1 MKLTG
6 KGQPAAQAAGHKGA
20 QRPAQLRERVW
31 LDLECD
37 RVFQILMALH
47 PSCSRDAKQLQ
58 QVVKA
63 SYLYTWMDRLSQKI
77 GLEAE
82 ELQRLFALLPD
93 ELEEYRQV
101 MLELKSGVHLPRQ
114 RKSVLDIC
122 RAESKLQEIKHLI

>member
-6 KGQPAAQAAGHKGA
+6 KGQNAAQAAGHKGA

-37 RVFQILMALH
+37 RVFQILMGLH

-63 SYLYTWMDRLSQKI
+63 SYLYTWMDRLSQKL

-101 MLELKSGVHLPRQ
+101 MVELRSGSHLSKER
-114 RKSVLDIC
+114 RSVLDLY
-122 RAESKLQEIKHLI
+122 RAAGK

>member
-6 KGQPAAQAAGHKGA
+6 KGHTAAQAAEHKGA
-20 QRPAQLRERVW
+20 QRPAELRERVW

-63 SYLYTWMDRLSQKI
+63 SYLYTWMDRLRQKL

-93 ELEEYRQV
+93 ELEEYQQV
-101 MLELKSGVHLPRQ
+101 MLELKSGVHLPKQ
-114 RKSVLDIC
+114 RKSVLDLY
-122 RAESKLQEIKHLI
+122 RAAGK

>member
-6 KGQPAAQAAGHKGA
+6 KGQTAARAAGHKGA

-37 RVFQILMALH
+37 RVFQILMGLH
-47 PSCSRDAKQLQ
+47 PACAEDAKQLQ

-63 SYLYTWMDRLSQKI
+63 SYQYTWMDRLGQKL

-82 ELQRLFALLPD
+82 ELQSLFALLPD

-101 MLELKSGVHLPRQ
+101 MLELRSGTHPPKER
-114 RKSVLDIC
+114 RSVLDLY
-122 RAESKLQEIKHLI
+122 RAASK

>member
-6 KGQPAAQAAGHKGA
+6 KGQTAAREAEHKGA
-20 QRPAQLRERVW
+20 QRPTQLRERVW

-37 RVFQILMALH
+37 RVFQILMGLH
-47 PSCSRDAKQLQ
+47 PSCAEDAKQLQ

-63 SYLYTWMDRLSQKI
+63 SYLYTWMDRLSQKL

>member
-1 MKLTG
+1 MKLTS
-6 KGQPAAQAAGHKGA
+6 KEQNAAQAAGYKGG
-20 QRPAQLRERVW
+20 QRPAELRERVW

-47 PSCSRDAKQLQ
+47 PACSGDAKQLQ

-63 SYLYTWMDRLSQKI
+63 SYLYTWMDRLSQKL

>member
-6 KGQPAAQAAGHKGA
+6 KGHTAARAAEHKGA

-47 PSCSRDAKQLQ
+47 PSCARDAKQLQ

-63 SYLYTWMDRLSQKI
+63 SYLYTWMDRLSQKL

-82 ELQRLFALLPD
+82 ELQGLFALLPD

-101 MLELKSGVHLPRQ
+101 ILELRSGAHPSKER
-114 RKSVLDIC
+114 RSVLDFY
-122 RAESKLQEIKHLI
+122 RAASK

>member
-6 KGQPAAQAAGHKGA
+6 KRQNAAQAAGHKVA
-20 QRPAQLRERVW
+20 QRPAQLQERVW

-37 RVFQILMALH
+37 RVFQILMARH
-47 PSCSRDAKQLQ
+47 PACSRDAKQLQ

-63 SYLYTWMDRLSQKI
+63 SYLYTWMDRLSQKL

-93 ELEEYRQV
+93 ELEEYQQV
-101 MLELKSGVHLPRQ
+101 MLELKSGVHLPKQ
-114 RKSVLDIC
+114 RKSVLDLY
-122 RAESKLQEIKHLI
+122 RAVGK

>member
-6 KGQPAAQAAGHKGA
+6 KGQTAAQAAERKEA

-47 PSCSRDAKQLQ
+47 PACAEDAKQLQ

-63 SYLYTWMDRLSQKI
+63 SYLYTWMDRLSQKL

-82 ELQRLFALLPD
+82 ELQGLFALLPD

>member
-6 KGQPAAQAAGHKGA
+6 KGQTAARAAGHKGA

-37 RVFQILMALH
+37 RVFQILMGLH
-47 PSCSRDAKQLQ
+47 PACARDAKQLQ

-63 SYLYTWMDRLSQKI
+63 SYLYTWMDRLSQKL

-82 ELQRLFALLPD
+82 ELQGLFALLPD

-122 RAESKLQEIKHLI
+122 RAESKLQEIRHLI

>member
-6 KGQPAAQAAGHKGA
+6 KGQTAAQAAGHKEA
-20 QRPAQLRERVW
+20 QRSAQLRERVW

-47 PSCSRDAKQLQ
+47 PSCAEDAKQLQ
-58 QVVKA
+58 QVVKT
-63 SYLYTWMDRLSQKI
+63 SYLYTWMDRLSQKL

-93 ELEEYRQV
+93 ELEEYQQV
-101 MLELKSGVHLPRQ
+101 MVELRSGSHLSKER
-114 RKSVLDIC
+114 RSVLDLY
-122 RAESKLQEIKHLI
+122 RAAGK

>member
-6 KGQPAAQAAGHKGA
+6 KGQTAAQAAGHKGA

-93 ELEEYRQV
+93 ELEEYQQV
-101 MLELKSGVHLPRQ
+101 MLELRSGAHQSKER
-114 RKSVLDIC
+114 RSVLDLY
-122 RAESKLQEIKHLI
+122 RAAGK

>member
-6 KGQPAAQAAGHKGA
+6 KGHTAAQAAEHKGA
-20 QRPAQLRERVW
+20 LKPAQLRERVW

-37 RVFQILMALH
+37 RVFQILMGLH

-63 SYLYTWMDRLSQKI
+63 SYLYTWMDRLSQKL

-93 ELEEYRQV
+93 ELEEYQRV
-101 MLELKSGVHLPRQ
+101 MLEMKSGVHLPKQ
-114 RKSVLDIC
+114 RKSVLDLY
-122 RAESKLQEIKHLI
+122 RAAGK

>member
-6 KGQPAAQAAGHKGA
+6 KGQTAAREAEHKGA
-20 QRPAQLRERVW
+20 QRPAELRERVW

-47 PSCSRDAKQLQ
+47 PACARDAKQLQ

-63 SYLYTWMDRLSQKI
+63 SYLYTWMDRLSQKL

-93 ELEEYRQV
+93 ELEEYQQV
-101 MLELKSGVHLPRQ
+101 MLELKSGVHLPKR